1 MGLAT
6 GTGIVGLVGARRRN
20 YTVIG
25 EVSNL
30 ANRLESLAGEGEA
43 YLDETAAQYVEKF
56 FDVEQV
62 RSFSVRRQS
71 DERTRQQI
79 AELEYEVTQNPRDPD
94 LHFDAGRL
102 YFSLREA
109 SEALKFF

>member
-1 MGLAT
+1 MLKAAERQKYPWQIRVGLAT
-6 GTGIVGLVGARRRN
+6 GTGIVGLVGARRQN

-43 YLDETAAQYVEKF
+43 FLDETAAQYVEKF

-62 RSFSVRRQS
+62 RS
-71 DERTRQQI
+71 
-79 AELEYEVTQNPRDPD
+79 L
-94 LHFDAGRL
+94 
-102 YFSLREA
+102 
-109 SEALKFF
+109 